1 MCTRLLHNLLII
13 KRIGLYFIVYSICTS
28 TCYLHGIGAG
38 KMADHIQFMTG
49 YYPNRWLQFCWKF
62 ISPLLILVSL
72 QSLLHN
78 VTLHYITF

>member
-1 MCTRLLHNLLII
+1 MRSMHYYMWYIEY
-13 KRIGLYFIVYSICTS
+13 LYA
-28 TCYLHGIGAG
+28 GAE

-72 QSLLHN
+72 QSLLS
-78 VTLHYITF
+78 Y

>member
-1 MCTRLLHNLLII
+1 MWYIEY
-13 KRIGLYFIVYSICTS
+13 LYA
-28 TCYLHGIGAG
+28 GAE

-72 QSLLHN
+72 QSLL
-78 VTLHYITF
+78 LY